1 MTKSLLLA
9 GFGGQ
14 GILFAGKQIAA
25 CGMEKG
31 KNITWLPS
39 YGPESRGGTCNCS
52 VIISDEEIGS
62 PIVNHPDYLVVFNVP
77 SFTKFEKS
85 VKPYGTIFA
94 DSTMVN
100 KISDRDDISV
110 YYVPAS
116 GIASKNELMGFANVV
131 MLGKIIA
138 VTKLFTYKEF
148 LDHMLG
154 SIPASRAAII
164 DKNKRAFDL
173 GFSFK

>member
-1 MTKSLLLA
+1 MTKSILLA

-14 GILFAGKQIAA
+14 GILFAGKQIAS
-25 CGMEKG
+25 CGMAKG

-52 VIISDEEIGS
+52 VILSDEEIGS

-77 SFTKFEKS
+77 SFVKFESS
-85 VKPYGTIFA
+85 VRPYGTVFA
-94 DSTMVN
+94 DSTLVN

-116 GIASKNELMGFANVV
+116 GIATKNDLAGFANVV
-131 MLGKIIA
+131 MLGKVVA
-138 VTKLFTYKEF
+138 ATKLFTYGEF
-148 LDHMLG
+148 LDHMLAG
-154 SIPASRAAII
+154 IPASKSAMI
-164 DKNKRAFDL
+164 DKNRRAFDL
-173 GFSFK
+173 GYSFK

>member
-25 CGMEKG
+25 CGMVKG
-31 KNITWLPS
+31 MNITWLPS

-77 SFTKFEKS
+77 SFIKFES
-85 VKPYGTIFA
+85 TVRPYGTIFA
-94 DSTMVN
+94 DSTLVN

-116 GIASKNELMGFANVV
+116 GIAVKNDLMGFANVV
-131 MLGKIIA
+131 MLGKIVA
-138 VTKLFTYKEF
+138 VTKLFTYNDF
-148 LDHMLG
+148 LNHMLAN
-154 SIPASRAAII
+154 IPASKSAMI